1 MYLKSVV
8 CALSSAVSF
17 SVFAQTENSESKNI
31 DLFASAGYSFT
42 KNLKLKNDTF
52 GTYKPDSSADFGA
65 ELSLSALYSLP
76 SLGIVTPVIGGG
88 LHSAYT
94 ANKIEKEKTEIYWAS
109 AEANAGVKFNPVS
122 SLQVFTL
129 ANLGYAGI
137 SEISDKTD
145 SSRLKNHYY
154 YGATVIG
161 TVPLTD
167 AMSVGGSVAYNRHS
181 AKYKDDDTS
190 LSFNQFTT
198 ALVLQYSI

>member
-1 MYLKSVV
+1 MYLKSLVSV
-8 CALSSAVSF
+8 LSSAVSF
-17 SVFAQTENSESKNI
+17 SVFAQAENKKI

-42 KNLKLKNDTF
+42 NNLKAKNDNF
-52 GTYKPDSSADFGA
+52 GTQKLDSSANFGG

-76 SLGIVTPVIGGG
+76 SLGLVTPVIGGG
-88 LHSAYT
+88 LHSAYIT
-94 ANKIEKEKTEIYWAS
+94 NKIKEDKLKMFWAS
-109 AEANAGVKFNPVS
+109 AEANAGLKFNPVA

-137 SEISDKTD
+137 SKISSDTD
-145 SSRLKNHYY
+145 NSRLKNHYY

-167 AMSVGGSVAYNRHS
+167 AVSIGGSVSYNRHS
-181 AKYKDDDTS
+181 AKIKDDDVS